1 VEQGCCIELFLM
13 PNQYCDV
20 ASLASLTHRSAGRI
34 HKYDFFSADTHGARL
49 CDDLRYSVANATA
62 FDAVM
67 KVRTSTGIK
76 AVDYLGCFNTYGS
89 DIEFAGLHRDAA
101 LSVEIKHEDKL
112 NENSKVLKDGQK
124 TIEQIF

>member
-1 VEQGCCIELFLM
+1 M